1 MQEDPE
7 QKKFSKPVKKKVCE
21 MIVESTQRS
30 LENEGRKCSG
40 MDDSTLT
47 GNTTSSA
54 PMSDSSK
61 SSNGTCPDMKSE
73 LSSLSVN
80 VGKNDSQ
87 LVAGSQA
94 EFKDGEKSAKSK
106 REKRPGSR
114 KSEQIPQDAES
125 TGESQKNEKGGKKED
140 KKKEL
145 LDKADRPKS
154 GKSKPNIRRNEEFV
168 DNALESREEESGGK
182 KKKRNKYKPDV
193 KESESRSI
201 SGNEN
206 ESKHTEPEAE
216 KSADCRPRSGRSTK
230 GRNPQGGPQ
239 KESSEKQNNNS
250 QRRGHNKGKQNM
262 KGFFCI
268 LFLWVKPMQSSE
280 NIFIHLIKNRYY
292 KVLIW
297 KEM

>member
-40 MDDSTLT
+40 MDNSTLT
-47 GNTTSSA
+47 GNTASSA
-54 PMSDSSK
+54 PISDSSK

-230 GRNPQGGPQ
+230 GRNQQGGPQ

-262 KGFFCI
+262 KGFFVYYFYGLNPCNLQKI
-268 LFLWVKPMQSSE
+268 FLY
-280 NIFIHLIKNRYY
+280 I
-292 KVLIW
+292 
-297 KEM
+297 